1 MAPRPVIAVEAG
13 LKKGGLARVTLDQI
27 IALIVLIAV
36 VGVMIHGRMRSDV
49 VALSGAATLLLF
61 GVVRPVEVQSAFA
74 SPAVIALA
82 GLFVIA
88 YAIELSGLLGLIIRK
103 ATSLCQRFGATGI
116 WVVIG
121 LCGSV
126 GGFLNNTPVVVL
138 AAPVVR
144 DMAKSL
150 KLSPKRF
157 LMPLSHVTVL
167 GGLLTLIG
175 TSTNLL
181 VNDMARNAGQPVFSL
196 FEITPVGLIIALVG
210 GLWLYFFGARQLGR
224 SATAEEEA
232 EAERERLAAEAQ
244 AAKGARRWRLPF
256 SLPSLARLGESRN
269 QRDGTGDA
277 HLGDVDLYSSADRPL
292 QWKRALIALAVF
304 VLVVAAAG
312 LGIAPIA
319 AAAFAG
325 AVALIL
331 LGVLTP
337 EEAYSGLKPDIL
349 LLIAGMVVV
358 GTAIEV
364 TGLAAQGAGLLIE
377 VIRPFGPLGALIVLY
392 GVTLFATELLSNATV
407 AVLVTPIAVA
417 LAESLGVDPRPF
429 LVAVMMAASAA
440 FATPFGYQTNV
451 LVYQMGGYSYMDFV
465 RVGTPLNLITWAAAM
480 VAIPIFFPF

>member
-1 MAPRPVIAVEAG
+1 M
-13 LKKGGLARVTLDQI
+13 TLDQI
-27 IALIVLIAV
+27 IALIVLVAV

-49 VALSGAATLLLF
+49 VALSGAAALLLF

-88 YAIELSGLLGLIIRK
+88 YAIELSGLLGLMIRK
-103 ATSLCQRFGATGI
+103 ATGLCRRFGATGI

-144 DMAKSL
+144 DMARSL

-157 LMPLSHVTVL
+157 LMPLSHVTVM

-196 FEITPVGLIIALVG
+196 FEITPVGLVIALVG
-210 GLWLYFFGARQLGR
+210 GLWLYFVGARQLGR
-224 SATAEEEA
+224 AACAEEEA
-232 EAERERLAAEAQ
+232 EAERERLEAEAQ
-244 AAKGARRWRLPF
+244 AAKTSRRWRLPF
-256 SLPSLARLGESRN
+256 SLPSLAQLGESRS

-277 HLGDVDLYSSADRPL
+277 HLGDVDLYASADRPL
-292 QWKRALIALAVF
+292 QWRRALIALAVF

-451 LVYQMGGYSYMDFV
+451 LVYQMAGYSYMDFV

>member
-1 MAPRPVIAVEAG
+1 
-13 LKKGGLARVTLDQI
+13 VTLDQI
-27 IALIVLIAV
+27 IALIVLVAV
-36 VGVMIHGRMRSDV
+36 VGLMIHGRMRSDV
-49 VALSGAATLLLF
+49 VALSGAAALLLL

-88 YAIELSGLLGLIIRK
+88 YAIELSGLLGLMIRK
-103 ATSLCQRFGATGI
+103 ATALCRRFGAVGI
-116 WVVIG
+116 WAVIG

-144 DMAKSL
+144 DMARSL

-196 FEITPVGLIIALVG
+196 FEITPVGLVIALVG

-224 SATAEEEA
+224 TASLDEEA
-232 EAERERLAAEAQ
+232 EAERERIEAEARALAETQ
-244 AAKGARRWRLPF
+244 AATRQPRLGRWRLPF
-256 SLPSLARLGESRN
+256 ALPSLSRFGESRN

-277 HLGDVDLYSSADRPL
+277 HLGDVEMYASADRPL
-292 QWKRALIALAVF
+292 QWRRALIALTVF

-337 EEAYSGLKPDIL
+337 DEAYSGLKPDIL

-451 LVYQMGGYSYMDFV
+451 LVYQMGGYSYLDFV
-465 RVGTPLNLITWAAAM
+465 RVGLPLNLITWAAAM

>member
-1 MAPRPVIAVEAG
+1 
-13 LKKGGLARVTLDQI
+13 VTLDQI
-27 IALIVLIAV
+27 IALIVLVAV

-49 VALSGAATLLLF
+49 VALSGAAALLLF

-82 GLFVIA
+82 GLLVIA
-88 YAIELSGLLGLIIRK
+88 YAIELSGLLGLMIRK
-103 ATSLCQRFGATGI
+103 ATGLCRRFGATGI

-144 DMAKSL
+144 DMARSL

-157 LMPLSHVTVL
+157 LMPLSHVTVM

-196 FEITPVGLIIALVG
+196 FEITPVGLVIALVG
-210 GLWLYFFGARQLGR
+210 GLWLYFVGARQLGR
-224 SATAEEEA
+224 AACAVEEG
-232 EAERERLAAEAQ
+232 EAERERLEADAQ
-244 AAKGARRWRLPF
+244 AARTSRRWRLPF
-256 SLPSLARLGESRN
+256 SLPSLAQLGESRS

-277 HLGDVDLYSSADRPL
+277 HLGDVDLYASADRPL

-337 EEAYSGLKPDIL
+337 EEA
-349 LLIAGMVVV
+349 
-358 GTAIEV
+358 
-364 TGLAAQGAGLLIE
+364 
-377 VIRPFGPLGALIVLY
+377 
-392 GVTLFATELLSNATV
+392 
-407 AVLVTPIAVA
+407 
-417 LAESLGVDPRPF
+417 
-429 LVAVMMAASAA
+429 
-440 FATPFGYQTNV
+440 
-451 LVYQMGGYSYMDFV
+451 
-465 RVGTPLNLITWAAAM
+465 
-480 VAIPIFFPF
+480 

>member
-1 MAPRPVIAVEAG
+1 M
-13 LKKGGLARVTLDQI
+13 TFDQI
-27 IALIVLIAV
+27 AALVVLVAV
-36 VGVMIHGRMRSDV
+36 VGALIHGKARADV
-49 VALSGAATLLLF
+49 VALTGSAALLLL
-61 GVVRPVEVQSAFA
+61 GVVRPVEVQGAFA
-74 SPAVIALA
+74 SPAIIALA

-88 YAIELSGLLGLIIRK
+88 YAIELSGLLGLLIRQ
-103 ATSLCQRFGATGI
+103 ATRLASRVGARGI
-116 WVVIG
+116 WIVIG
-121 LCGSV
+121 LCGAV

-138 AAPVVR
+138 AAPVIR
-144 DMAKSL
+144 DVAKSL

-196 FEITPVGLIIALVG
+196 FEITPVGLVIAAVG
-210 GLWLYFFGARQLGR
+210 GLWLYFVGARQLGR
-224 SATAEEEA
+224 TVARDEA
-232 EAERERLAAEAQ
+232 EAARLEAEALQ
-244 AAKGARRWRLPF
+244 RARAERRRRLPF
-256 SLPSLARLGESRN
+256 NLPRLGESRN
-269 QRDGTGDA
+269 QSDGSGDA
-277 HLGDVDLYSSADRPL
+277 HLGDVELYGAADRPFQL
-292 QWKRALIALAVF
+292 RPALTS
-304 VLVVAAAG
+304 LVVFILVIAAAA
-312 LGIAPIA
+312 LGWAPIA

-325 AVALIL
+325 AVLLIL
-331 LGVLTP
+331 LRTITP
-337 EEAYSGLKPDIL
+337 EEAYAGLRPEIL

-364 TGLAAQGAGLLIE
+364 TGLAQAGAERLID
-377 VIRPFGPLGALIVLY
+377 VIRPLGPLGALIVLY

-407 AVLVTPIAVA
+407 AVLITPVAVA

-451 LVYQMGGYSYMDFV
+451 LVYNMAGYSYMDFV
-465 RVGTPLNLITWAAAM
+465 RVGVPLNMITWAAAM